1 MPRKFRS
8 KTYGLMLMFVTA
20 LHGNNARGADAVLP
34 WAAVNG
40 GVERG
45 AARSTELYCTVCHG
59 AAGASATPE
68 WPSLAG
74 QPAGYLAEQLQLF
87 RAKRRASPE
96 MAPLA
101 ASLTDED
108 IADLS
113 RYFASMSLQ
122 PAMATAGV
130 ADADSERLFLAG
142 DAARDLPAC
151 ASCHGREGSGEVA
164 LRAPALRAQ
173 QTVYLAKQLQ
183 AYAQRRR
190 YPQDPPVQAEAMAQL
205 AARLQPQEITALA
218 AWLQALR

>member
-1 MPRKFRS
+1 MSGNIKS
-8 KTYGLMLMFVTA
+8 GIA
-20 LHGNNARGADAVLP
+20 LLFAMQFIVGRVWCADAGPSGWPAVGG
-34 WAAVNG
+34 AA
-40 GVERG
+40 ERG

-59 AAGASATPE
+59 AAGTSATAE

-74 QPAGYLAEQLQLF
+74 QQAGYLSEQLQLL

-113 RYFASMSLQ
+113 SYFASQVLS
-122 PAMATAGV
+122 PPTPPAGV
-130 ADADSERLFLAG
+130 ADGIGERLFRQG
-142 DAARDLPAC
+142 DAARGLVAC
-151 ASCHGREGSGEVA
+151 ATCHGNEGRGDGA

-173 QTVYLAKQLQ
+173 QAVYVVKQLQ
-183 AYAQRRR
+183 GYAQRRR
-190 YPQDPPVQAEAMAQL
+190 YPQDPPAQADSMAQI
-205 AARLQPQEITALA
+205 AAQLQPQEITALA